1 MPLAATSSIM
11 AAFRITACRTVATRR
26 PCSTTARW
34 TSSRAMTRRTRFSSS
49 TPSTCCTPRC
59 RCLSRTSRSWTGW
72 SKSQEAAPSI
82 LQIGG
87 SMRPWSFTWTP
98 WSGIWWRPSRIAT
111 CTGTRSLSSWRTMA
125 ARCTSPARPTTTR
138 SRGASTAIGRAA
150 CVPTPSSPAAMCQRT
165 GAARSSMASSPSPT
179 GTPRSP
185 RSRVSTTST
194 PRRTRPTATSTS
206 TASRPCRR
214 SMAGP
219 SGTTLSVAQMAARI
233 RSTSARMPCSI
244 GPSSW

>member
-138 SRGASTAIGRAA
+138 SRGASIVIGKAA
-150 CVPTPSSPAAMCQRT
+150 SAPMPSSLVVMCQRT
-165 GAARSSMASSPSPT
+165 VWGRPLKASSPSPIGIPHSAPSQGLIT
-179 GTPRSP
+179 LI
-185 RSRVSTTST
+185 SR
-194 PRRTRPTATSTS
+194 PTRPTITSSS
-206 TASRPCRR
+206 TVSQPCRP
-214 SMAGP
+214 SMADP
-219 SGTTLSVAQMAARI
+219 NGTTLSVARTDAR
-233 RSTSARMPCSI
+233 TPSI
-244 GPSSW
+244 